1 MFKVLRAL
9 SWPVSTSALLTKFS
23 LFAKLS
29 AEVTCLVISH
39 ARRFFSTSPI
49 LSGSCIDADL
59 RILQWRFACNG
70 KATSF
75 IPFFWDPYA
84 GLYTDHFSDS
94 YSGPK
99 CDSIASILLVPSESR
114 TKHSES
120 TKLFNSP
127 RPSKTIIR
135 QRDPR
140 QCTFTH
146 LSMSRGSAE
155 ADAEISQ
162 KSWKLQC
169 PFILSPSQFLK
180 LQ

>member
-1 MFKVLRAL
+1 MFKILRAL
-9 SWPVSTSALLTKFS
+9 SWPVSTSALLTKFT

-29 AEVTCLVISH
+29 AEVTCLVVSH

-75 IPFFWDPYA
+75 IPFFWNPYA

-99 CDSIASILLVPSESR
+99 CDSIAIILLVPSESR

-120 TKLFNSP
+120 TNYSTL
-127 RPSKTIIR
+127 
-135 QRDPR
+135 QDLPR
-140 QCTFTH
+140 Q
-146 LSMSRGSAE
+146 LSDSETRDNVHSHIYRCRVDLQKPMQQYLRNLGS
-155 ADAEISQ
+155 
-162 KSWKLQC
+162 C
-169 PFILSPSQFLK
+169 NVLSS
-180 LQ
+180 